1 MSEAENLK
9 RYISELIQEVEQEL
23 EEATTTAN
31 VDGYQTPYAFSRK
44 KDKERTRKNATQL
57 GYELVDDDVDNIS
70 EAGLKGTEKIPSTKK
85 LSQLSDNEKLTI
97 VQSSGNIISFK
108 IPDWAKGRYK
118 NWQVISTGKIKKGK
132 DISDGSVN
140 YFLIGKGPQK
150 ASPTYKSV
158 KDLLNGVEWDT
169 MELRRES
176 VNESIITEKQFKGL
190 RGIPAN
196 TSLEKITKDQ
206 KLKIVKSHGN
216 IIDFIVPKGSSRN
229 FWQVLGTGKIK
240 KNLSG
245 EYYLEGVT
253 KNSPMFKSLDD
264 LIKGVDWK
272 SMEERRDLAFE
283 RRESVNEST
292 DDKQKVVDY
301 LVKKGN
307 NKNDAQKMVDK
318 NYDFVSK
325 RYKGASV
332 VKKAEIISGLQES
345 VNESS
350 LKPKKL
356 TQLKK
361 GEKFVFNNTPY
372 EFVEL
377 YTDINN
383 AAKVKKEDGKTSVV
397 SFGGG
402 VVNKNTKGGFSNYL
416 KQGGRVWDNVNPT
429 DSKSITEARI
439 KRPVNRWLELKND
452 ETMHP
457 HKKMAHGL
465 KELKYQ
471 LAETEKFFRWYNQIK
486 TMNELDSTTYWKRTQ
501 NHIYKIKERLINIA
515 KTLQEIEK

>member
-9 RYISELIQEVEQEL
+9 RYISELIQEVEKEL

-176 VNESIITEKQFKGL
+176 VNE
-190 RGIPAN
+190 
-196 TSLEKITKDQ
+196 
-206 KLKIVKSHGN
+206 
-216 IIDFIVPKGSSRN
+216 
-229 FWQVLGTGKIK
+229 
-240 KNLSG
+240 LS
-245 EYYLEGVT
+245 
-253 KNSPMFKSLDD
+253 
-264 LIKGVDWK
+264 
-272 SMEERRDLAFE
+272 
-283 RRESVNEST
+283 

-307 NKNDAQKMVDK
+307 NKNDSQKMVDK

-332 VKKAEIISGLQES
+332 VKKAEIISGLQE
-345 VNESS
+345 
-350 LKPKKL
+350 
-356 TQLKK
+356 
-361 GEKFVFNNTPY
+361 
-372 EFVEL
+372 
-377 YTDINN
+377 
-383 AAKVKKEDGKTSVV
+383 A
-397 SFGGG
+397 
-402 VVNKNTKGGFSNYL
+402 
-416 KQGGRVWDNVNPT
+416 
-429 DSKSITEARI
+429 ITEARI

-515 KTLQEIEK
+515 KTLQEIEKWK